1 MLKLRILTALVL
13 LPLALFG
20 LFALPQMGFEITV
33 LVLVALAGWEW
44 GTLMKAAFPLK
55 VLYGITLAAITAA
68 FSFSSPDLTHW
79 MLSQLRT
86 PLEWV
91 LWCAVATWLLAALA
105 VVTYPHSRVC
115 WGMWPIKVLLGGLV
129 LVPWGLSMMVL
140 RTLPIQ
146 VGTGTALLLMA
157 LMLIWAADTG
167 GYLFGRLFGK
177 NKLMPKVSPGKT
189 IEGVMG
195 GLLLASLVVAGGW
208 YYFPVARE
216 QAGTYLVFCYL
227 TVIAGVF
234 GDLFESMFKRDAGLK
249 DSGHILPGHGGILDR
264 VDSLTAAIPVFTF
277 GALFWAF

>member
-1 MLKLRILTALVL
+1 
-13 LPLALFG
+13 
-20 LFALPQMGFEITV
+20 
-33 LVLVALAGWEW
+33 
-44 GTLMKAAFPLK
+44 
-55 VLYGITLAAITAA
+55 
-68 FSFSSPDLTHW
+68 
-79 MLSQLRT
+79 
-86 PLEWV
+86 
-91 LWCAVATWLLAALA
+91 
-105 VVTYPHSRVC
+105 
-115 WGMWPIKVLLGGLV
+115 MWRIKVLLGGLV